1 MRCPSNQKQSTACPG
16 ESPRCLGRRNA
27 TDGMAAAT
35 DWRKKACGARAF
47 KAAERAGSA
56 AGVRRAGLDGCECR
70 ARQDCYIKRSCS
82 RLPGGRWGV
91 ILLIKHRPQPAL
103 QNHHDCHQ
111 HKKVSLRSD
120 PQAKPRGAA
129 CRSWGIP
136 YSVFHCVGL
145 RACAFLGGPAR
156 FVGAGRFLV
165 QTWHRPFYRQP
176 LADGWNRLPVH
187 SGGDFHFKFNH
198 LRPVASE
205 SHYRCQ
211 SR

>member
-56 AGVRRAGLDGCECR
+56 AGVRRAGLDGCEGR

-111 HKKVSLRSD
+111 HKKSRFD
-120 PQAKPRGAA
+120 PTRRPSRVGRPAGH
-129 CRSWGIP
+129 G
-136 YSVFHCVGL
+136 YSVGVSSRRPDPALFL
-145 RACAFLGGPAR
+145 ACLPGS
-156 FVGAGRFLV
+156 VGAGRFLV
-165 QTWHRPFYRQP
+165 QVRHRPL
-176 LADGWNRLPVH
+176 LAAACGRV
-187 SGGDFHFKFNH
+187 
-198 LRPVASE
+198 E
-205 SHYRCQ
+205 
-211 SR
+211 